1 MERILVVE
9 DEANI
14 RRLLTDF
21 LKDEGYDTITARN
34 GEAGLDMAG
43 SRNPDLIIL
52 DIMLPKKSGFDV
64 CRELRAKGITT
75 PVIMLTAKSQ
85 EVDKVLGLEL
95 GADDYITKPFSL
107 KEIHARIRA
116 LLRRCQEN
124 KTTET
129 KIERYEMGGRI
140 IDLKRHAVI
149 AGRETIPLSSMEVVL
164 LAYFIR
170 HRGEVISRN
179 ELLDKVWG
187 YERFPTTRTVDTHIL
202 NLRKKIE
209 KNLDKPVHL
218 LTVHGAGYRFAG

>member
-1 MERILVVE
+1 MERIMVVE

-21 LKDEGYDTITARN
+21 LKDEGYETISVRDGETALEMTATR
-34 GEAGLDMAG
+34 
-43 SRNPDLIIL
+43 SPDLIIL

-64 CRELRAKGITT
+64 CRELRAKNTTT
-75 PVIMLTAKSQ
+75 PIIMLTAKSQ

-107 KEIHARIRA
+107 NEIHARIRA
-116 LLRRCQEN
+116 LMRRCR
-124 KTTET
+124 KDTTTET
-129 KIERYEMGGRI
+129 NIERYEIGDRI
-140 IDLKRHAVI
+140 IDLKGHAVI
-149 AGRETIPLSSMEVVL
+149 KGRKTFPLSSLEAVL

-170 HRGEVISRN
+170 HRGDVVSRN

-187 YERFPTTRTVDTHIL
+187 YERFPTTRTIDTHIL

-209 KNLDKPVHL
+209 ENPDKPIRL
-218 LTVHGAGYRFAG
+218 LTIHGTGYRFAG